1 MSQEKNYNNAKQQ
14 ESGIGRLGT
23 GPVETTGK
31 ATGVDCGRLG
41 GNYQAKSLRESFLME
56 QGLKSNKYN
65 LDVNPFYYDQQ
76 LKDRRL
82 TITLHPNAKYVGGD
96 WKPFSKEEC
105 FDMNVLKTNK
115 ENSTDEEFLY
125 RLKPIATAIASEDF
139 MVNVSNSWTEF
150 GRTNP
155 LEEMFNSVKPYAGIV
170 ASIADSGA
178 GKAISEYDYASSDS
192 YAVRGIGKVVGM
204 AKKVG
209 DAIGLKGGADQL
221 GDMLNRQ
228 LVVQGT
234 RFAYFSG
241 STSSFGN
248 LSMKFT
254 VFSDWV
260 LDGNDY
266 RFVTCYEQLDELYDY
281 SMSKY
286 KDVSGDEGLGKVVS
300 DFAGK
305 ATDKLIGGTTKDK
318 NGNKVSTGAA
328 VSQEF
333 SDLIER
339 HFKWQMPPGGFRAD
353 LKNVDNVQR
362 GTLKLR
368 INDMYTLENL
378 VITSMNVSYSRI
390 PCKHPLESEQG
401 KIIPLYADVVLNF
414 QPATVY
420 TDTALRAFVEGK
432 AWATVDSDK
441 KMRDDNATGSYND
454 VFYEI
459 VES

>member
-1 MSQEKNYNNAKQQ
+1 MSQQENYNTATSQ
-14 ESGIGRLGT
+14 ESGFIQIKT
-23 GPVETTGK
+23 PEITEK
-31 ATGVDCGRLG
+31 ATGVDGGRFG
-41 GNYQAKSLRESFLME
+41 GNYQAKSLKESYLME
-56 QGLKSNKYN
+56 QGLSSNKYN
-65 LDVNPFYYDQQ
+65 LDTSPFYYDQQ

-82 TITLHPNAKYVGGD
+82 TITLHPNARYVGGE
-96 WKPFSKEEC
+96 WKPFDKSEC
-105 FDMNVLKTNK
+105 FDMNVLCTNK
-115 ENSTDEEFLY
+115 ENSTDEEYLY

-155 LEEMFNSVKPYAGIV
+155 LEEMFNSVKPYAGMV
-170 ASIADSGA
+170 AAIADSKA
-178 GKAISEYDYASSDS
+178 GKAIADYDYASSDS
-192 YAVRGIGKVVGM
+192 SVVRGIGKIVGL
-204 AKKVG
+204 AKKAGEAVG
-209 DAIGLKGGADQL
+209 LTGGADQL
-221 GDMLNRQ
+221 GDLLNRQ

-241 STSSFGN
+241 SNSSFGN

-254 VFSDWV
+254 VFSDWI

-266 RFVTCYEQLDELYDY
+266 RFVTCYEQLEELYDY

-286 KDVSGDEGLGKVVS
+286 KNVSGDEGVGGFIS
-300 DFAGK
+300 DLSGK
-305 ATDKLIGGTTKDK
+305 AGNKLLGGTTKDK
-318 NGNKVSTGAA
+318 NGNKVSTGTAI
-328 VSQEF
+328 SQEA
-333 SDLIER
+333 SSLIEK

-362 GTLKLR
+362 GTLKLK

-432 AWATVDSDK
+432 AWGTVNGEKS
-441 KMRDDNATGSYND
+441 MRDDNETGSYSG

-459 VES
+459 QES

>member
-1 MSQEKNYNNAKQQ
+1 MSEQANYNKTVSQ
-14 ESGIGRLGT
+14 ESGIGRLGI
-23 GPVETTGK
+23 GPVESTRK
-31 ATGVDCGRLG
+31 ATGIDKGRLG

-139 MVNVSNSWTEF
+139 MVSISNSWTEF
-150 GRTNP
+150 GKTNP
-155 LEEMFNSVKPYAGIV
+155 LEEMYNNIKPYAATV
-170 ASIADSGA
+170 AALADSKVGE
-178 GKAISEYDYASSDS
+178 AISNYDYANSSADS
-192 YAVRGIGKVVGM
+192 VKGIGKVIGL
-204 AKKVG
+204 AKKAG
-209 DAIGLKGGADQL
+209 EAIGFTGGADQL
-221 GDMLNRQ
+221 ADMLNRQ
-228 LVVQGT
+228 ITVQGT

-254 VFSDWV
+254 VFSDWI

-266 RFVTCYEQLDELYDY
+266 RFITCYEQLEELYDY

-286 KDVSGDEGLGKVVS
+286 KDVSGDDG
-300 DFAGK
+300 
-305 ATDKLIGGTTKDK
+305 IGGMIKDVS
-318 NGNKVSTGAA
+318 GAIVDSLGGDKVEAEKQA
-328 VSQEF
+328 REF
-333 SDLIER
+333 VER

-353 LKNVDNVQR
+353 LKSVDNVQR

-432 AWATVDSDK
+432 AWATVNGEK
-441 KMRDDNATGSYND
+441 NERDYLATGSYND

-459 VES
+459 IES